1 MTPRLCSS
9 EALEHYQLALAI
21 DADFTLA
28 EFNSGLTY
36 QVTTGVDDPMTKHHL
51 QPRQMY
57 NDTVSTCLAVTT
69 S

>member
-1 MTPRLCSS
+1 MFGYISCAIS

-36 QVTTGVDDPMTKHHL
+36 QVTTGAGDPMMENIQIRPDAHERHINL
-51 QPRQMY
+51 
-57 NDTVSTCLAVTT
+57 SC
-69 S
+69 